1 MQVISSFPTLEEFKE
16 FCSLEFENVSKSY
29 SKDIFIN
36 PITLNMAEQCY
47 GEAEYTSLRSF
58 IDKHDLRI
66 GDHSQDIKSMAK
78 SSRTFDSVWYPQP
91 DYIQLP
97 TRGTARSAGYDFF
110 LPKDVTITSD
120 EPVFIGLGVKAYMQ
134 EDEWLALYIRSS
146 LSKKMYLLNG
156 TGVIDADY
164 ADNEDNGGEIGVMVQ
179 LYPGIEPVELKKGE
193 RIVQGIFQKYLT
205 VALDIP
211 RKAIRQGGFG
221 STGN

>member
-36 PITLNMAEQCY
+36 PITLSMAEQCY
-47 GEAEYTSLRSF
+47 GEAEYKSLRAF
-58 IDKHDLRI
+58 IDKHGLRI

-97 TRGTARSAGYDFF
+97 TRGTAGSAGYDFF
-110 LPKDVTITSD
+110 LPKDVTVTSD

-146 LSKKMYLLNG
+146 LGKKMYLLNG
-156 TGVIDADY
+156 TGVIDSDY
-164 ADNEDNGGEIGVMVQ
+164 VDNEDNGGEIGIMVQ

-205 VALDIP
+205 GALDIP
-211 RKAIRQGGFG
+211 RKITRQGGFG

>member
-1 MQVISSFPTLEEFKE
+1 MQVISSFPTLDEFKE
-16 FCSLEFENVSKSY
+16 FCSLESENVIKSY
-29 SKDIFIN
+29 IKDIFIN
-36 PITLNMAEQCY
+36 PITMSMAEQCY
-47 GEAEYTSLRSF
+47 GEEEYASLCSF
-58 IDKHDLRI
+58 IEKHGLKI
-66 GDHSQDIKSMAK
+66 GDHSHDIKSMAK
-78 SSRTFDSVWYPQP
+78 DSRTFDSVWYPQP

-97 TRGTARSAGYDFF
+97 TRSTAQSAGYDFF

-134 EDEWLALYIRSS
+134 EDEWLAMYIRSS

-156 TGVIDADY
+156 TGIIDADY
-164 ADNEDNGGEIGVMVQ
+164 ADNTDNGGEIGIMVQ

-211 RKAIRQGGFG
+211 RKITRQGGFG

>member
-47 GEAEYTSLRSF
+47 GEAEYTSLRTF
-58 IDKHDLRI
+58 LDKHGLRI

-97 TRGTARSAGYDFF
+97 TRGTACSAGYDFF
-110 LPKDVTITSD
+110 LPKDVTVTSD

-156 TGVIDADY
+156 TGVIDSDY

-205 VALDIP
+205 AALDIP

>member
-47 GEAEYTSLRSF
+47 GEAEYTSLCAF

-110 LPKDVTITSD
+110 LPKDVTVTSD

-156 TGVIDADY
+156 TGVIDSDY

>member
-58 IDKHDLRI
+58 IDKHGLRI

-110 LPKDVTITSD
+110 LPKDVTVTSD

>member
-58 IDKHDLRI
+58 IDKHGLRI

-110 LPKDVTITSD
+110 LPKDITVTSD

-164 ADNEDNGGEIGVMVQ
+164 ADNEDTGGEIGVMVQ

>member
-1 MQVISSFPTLEEFKE
+1 MQAISSFPTLEEFKE

-36 PITLNMAEQCY
+36 PITLSMAEQCY
-47 GEAEYTSLRSF
+47 GEAEYTSLRAF
-58 IDKHDLRI
+58 LDKHGLRI

-97 TRGTARSAGYDFF
+97 TRGTACSAGYDFF
-110 LPKDVTITSD
+110 LPKDVTVTSD

-134 EDEWLALYIRSS
+134 ADEWLALYIRSS

-156 TGVIDADY
+156 TGVIDSDY